1 MARRKEAHGGGHGWF
16 VTFADLMGL
25 LVSFFVMLL
34 AFSNQDLKK
43 VQAVTGSM
51 REAFGVQKQARYSGI
66 MEVDGFS
73 LRSHIKNAAHIAPE
87 DSSVTPTPDEKGSG
101 FKVDRAFSLA
111 TASLR
116 QALRD
121 MPELNELSKHIIV
134 EETKDGLNID
144 IVDQDG
150 RSMFPEGSTE
160 PYERSRNLIQKIAT
174 PLRAALYRISITGH
188 TSGSQGSRLSEN
200 RLWDLSAG
208 RANAVRK
215 ILEDEGYPSEN
226 ITKVAGKAD
235 TDPIFPED
243 PSIAANRRVTI
254 TLIREAP
261 PVPPDL
267 QP

>member
-1 MARRKEAHGGGHGWF
+1 
-16 VTFADLMGL
+16 
-25 LVSFFVMLL
+25 
-34 AFSNQDLKK
+34 
-43 VQAVTGSM
+43 
-51 REAFGVQKQARYSGI
+51 
-66 MEVDGFS
+66 
-73 LRSHIKNAAHIAPE
+73 
-87 DSSVTPTPDEKGSG
+87 
-101 FKVDRAFSLA
+101 
-111 TASLR
+111 
-116 QALRD
+116 

-200 RLWDLSAG
+200 RLWDLWAG

-243 PSIAANRRVTI
+243 RSIAANRRVTI